1 MELRRPRGL
10 TQPPGRW
17 IATTVWSPPNRDLCA
32 IVGGVTY
39 EYRAVPVARDT
50 HRDQLRQMLSI
61 HAEFGGWELAGHRIY
76 PDGKRHVTVRR
87 RLRPEPLPPLA
98 T

>member
-1 MELRRPRGL
+1 M
-10 TQPPGRW
+10 
-17 IATTVWSPPNRDLCA
+17 
-32 IVGGVTY
+32 TY

-50 HRDQLRQMLSI
+50 PRDQLRQMLSI

-76 PDGKRHVTVRR
+76 SDGRRRVTVRR
-87 RLRPEPLPPLA
+87 RLRPDPMPPLA

>member
-1 MELRRPRGL
+1 M
-10 TQPPGRW
+10 
-17 IATTVWSPPNRDLCA
+17 
-32 IVGGVTY
+32 TY

-50 HRDQLRQMLSI
+50 PRDALRQMLAV

-76 PDGKRHVTVRR
+76 PGGKRHVTVRR
-87 RLRPEPLPPLA
+87 RVRPEPLPPLA

>member
-1 MELRRPRGL
+1 M
-10 TQPPGRW
+10 
-17 IATTVWSPPNRDLCA
+17 
-32 IVGGVTY
+32 TY

-50 HRDQLRQMLSI
+50 PRDQLRQMLAL

-76 PDGKRHVTVRR
+76 ADGKRRITVRR
-87 RLRPEPLPPLA
+87 RVRPDAVPPPLA